1 MALRFVEEDEIS
13 VVDRK
18 KQLRAYM
25 KERRANNENR
35 DVKEGLLVEN
45 FLALYQELF
54 GESIGAGTRRTF
66 FVYLSFSSEA
76 PTDKLIQTLIEHG
89 HNVCAPRIINGE
101 MQAVQIVEDETDF
114 AYSPF
119 GNVEPIGEEYAGT
132 IDVAIIPLLAVDTSG
147 NRLGYGGGYYDRFLQ
162 KHSQIKRVA
171 YAFDFQILP
180 VVPTTQEDEK
190 VNYIVTDK
198 RTMIINE

>member
-18 KQLRAYM
+18 KQLRVYM

-35 DVKEGLLVEN
+35 DVKEGLLLEN
-45 FLALYQELF
+45 FLALYQALF

-76 PTDKLIQTLIEHG
+76 PTDKLIQALIEYG
-89 HNVCAPRIINGE
+89 HIVCAPRVVNGE
-101 MQAVQIVEDETDF
+101 MQAVQIVEGETDF

-119 GNVEPIGEEYAGT
+119 GNVEPIGEEYAGA
-132 IDVAIIPLLAVDTSG
+132 IDVAIIPLLAVDTNG

-162 KHSQIKRVA
+162 KHSQIQRVA

-190 VNYIVTDK
+190 VKYIVTDK
-198 RTMIINE
+198 RTVIINE

>member
-13 VVDRK
+13 VAERK
-18 KQLRAYM
+18 KKLRAYM

-35 DVKEGLLVEN
+35 DVKEGLLLQH
-45 FLALYQELF
+45 FLALYQAIF

-76 PTDKLIQTLIEHG
+76 PTDKLIQKLIEHG
-89 HNVCAPRIINGE
+89 HTVCAPRVVSGE

-114 AYSPF
+114 DYSPF
-119 GNVEPIGEEYAGT
+119 GSVEPIGEEYQGA
-132 IDVAIIPLLAVDTSG
+132 IDVAVIPLLAVDAKG

-162 KHSQIKRVA
+162 KYPQIKRVG

-180 VVPTTQEDEK
+180 LVPTTQQDEK
-190 VNYIVTDK
+190 VKYIVTDK
-198 RTMIINE
+198 RTVIINE

>member
-13 VVDRK
+13 VAERK
-18 KQLRAYM
+18 KKLRAYM

-35 DVKEGLLVEN
+35 DVKEGLLLEN
-45 FLALYQELF
+45 FLALYQAVF

-76 PTDKLIQTLIEHG
+76 PTDKLIQTLIEYG
-89 HNVCAPRIINGE
+89 HNVCAPRVINGE

-119 GNVEPIGEEYAGT
+119 GNVEPIGEEYQGA
-132 IDVAIIPLLAVDTSG
+132 IDVAIIPLLAVDAKG

-162 KHSQIKRVA
+162 KYPQIKRVG

-180 VVPTTQEDEK
+180 LVPTTQQDEK
-190 VNYIVTDK
+190 VKYIVTDK
-198 RTMIINE
+198 RTVIMNE

>member
-1 MALRFVEEDEIS
+1 MALRFVEEDETS
-13 VVDRK
+13 VAERK
-18 KQLRAYM
+18 KKLRAYM

-35 DVKEGLLVEN
+35 DVKEGLLLEN
-45 FLALYQELF
+45 FLALYQAVF

-76 PTDKLIQTLIEHG
+76 PTDKLIQTLIEYG
-89 HNVCAPRIINGE
+89 HNVCAPRVINGE

-119 GNVEPIGEEYAGT
+119 GNVEPIGQEYQGA
-132 IDVAIIPLLAVDTSG
+132 IDVAIIPLLAVDAKG

-162 KHSQIKRVA
+162 KYPQIKRVG

-180 VVPTTQEDEK
+180 IVPHAQQDEK
-190 VNYIVTDK
+190 VKYIVTDK
-198 RTMIINE
+198 RTVIINE